1 MKKKRTKEFST
12 IRKLKKKVNELEK
25 KLYNIEKTIYKDEIC
40 HYSGL
45 PSVSSYKRN
54 STSVRNEGKPYVVK
68 DGDVS

>member
-40 HYSGL
+40 NYSGL

-54 STSVRNEGKPYVVK
+54 STSVRNEGKNYVVK
-68 DGDVS
+68 DGDIS

>member
-40 HYSGL
+40 NYSGL

>member
-25 KLYNIEKTIYKDEIC
+25 KLYNIEKVIYKDEIC

-45 PSVSSYKRN
+45 PSVSSYKR
-54 STSVRNEGKPYVVK
+54 